1 MHACL
6 RRGCSFRLLALALG
20 LFSGFAMGADK
31 LVPAFHGQDVTGA
44 GYGRDFRLQDA
55 SGQWRTPKDYQG
67 KLVLMF
73 FGFTQCPD
81 VCPTELQRMARLM
94 TALGKEAA
102 RVQVL
107 FVTLDPVRDT
117 ATMLQ
122 SYVGAFNPRFIG
134 LRADE
139 AATAGVAKEFKVFY
153 RKVPGSAPERYSLDH
168 SAYIYALDAAG
179 RLRLRFSPD
188 LTIEAM
194 KVDVLRLLE
203 RPR

>member
-55 SGQWRTPKDYQG
+55 SGQWRTPRDYQG

-139 AATAGVAKEFKVFY
+139 AATAGVAREFKVFY
-153 RKVPGSAPERYSLDH
+153 RKVQGYLETNLLPHAFPHGH
-168 SAYIYALDAAG
+168 SFIHPDAIPNLHG
-179 RLRLRFSPD
+179 EPD
-188 LTIEAM
+188 LHHRYGGSLAW
-194 KVDVLRLLE
+194 
-203 RPR
+203 